1 MAIDNFIPEIWA
13 NEVLR
18 SLEKNLVYGQVG
30 VINRNYEGEVS
41 AAGDTVRINE
51 IGPVTVKAY
60 TKNADIDS
68 PETLTDAQQVMTI
81 SEQDYFNFQIDDV
94 DKAQQRPK
102 IMQAAM
108 AEASYAMRD
117 RVDQYIAALY
127 ANVSAANKL
136 GTDAAPKVPN
146 LTQGDDQNIYNLIED
161 CGTLLSDS
169 RIPKVSRW
177 MIVPP
182 WIAAMIAK
190 DIKVSYGAAGSQMAA
205 NALLNGFIGHIGG
218 FDILESHNV
227 PNTAGAKYKIL
238 FGTSQGITF
247 ADQINKVEA
256 FRPEKRF
263 ADAVKG
269 LHVYGAKVVRPE
281 AVGCLTVSKT

>member
-18 SLEKNLVYGQVG
+18 SLEKNLVYGQLG

-41 AAGDTVRINE
+41 VAGDTVRINE
-51 IGPVTVKAY
+51 IGPVTVKSY

-102 IMQAAM
+102 IMSAAM

-117 RVDQYIAALY
+117 HVDQFIAALHV
-127 ANVSAANKL
+127 NVSASNKL
-136 GTDAAPKVPN
+136 GTDAAAKVPN
-146 LTQGDDQNIYNLIED
+146 LTQGDAQNIYNLIED

-169 RIPKVSRW
+169 KIPKVSRW
-177 MIVPP
+177 MVVPP
-182 WIAAMIAK
+182 WVAAMIAK
-190 DIKVSYGAAGSQMAA
+190 DIKVSYGAAGSQIAS
-205 NALLNGFIGHIGG
+205 NAILNGFVGHIGG

-238 FGTSQGITF
+238 FGTNQGITF
-247 ADQINKVEA
+247 ADQVNKVEA

-281 AVGCLTVSKT
+281 AVGVLTVSKT

>member
-1 MAIDNFIPEIWA
+1 MAINNFIPEIWA
-13 NEVLR
+13 NEVMR
-18 SLEKNLVYGQVG
+18 SLEKSLVYGQVG
-30 VINRNYEGEVS
+30 VINRNYEGEFS
-41 AAGDTVRINE
+41 QAGDTVRINQ

-60 TKNADIDS
+60 TKNVDIDS

-81 SEQDYFNFQIDDV
+81 TEQDYFNFQIDDI
-94 DKAQQRPK
+94 DKAQQKPK
-102 IMQAAM
+102 IMAAAM

-117 RVDQYIAALY
+117 EVDTFLAALY
-127 ANVSAANKL
+127 ADVSASNKL
-136 GTDAAPKVPN
+136 GTDASAKVPN
-146 LTQGDDQNIYNLIED
+146 LTQGDASNIYNLIED

-169 RIPKVSRW
+169 KVPKQGRW

-190 DIKVSYGAAGSQMAA
+190 DIKVSYGAAGSTIAQGAI
-205 NALLNGFIGHIGG
+205 LNGFIGHIAG
-218 FDILESHNV
+218 FDVLESHNV
-227 PNTAGAKYKIL
+227 PNTAGAKYKVL

-247 ADQINKVEA
+247 ADQINKVEP

-269 LHVYGAKVVRPE
+269 LHVYGGKVVRPE
-281 AVGCLTVSKT
+281 CVGVMTCSKT